1 MPPLL
6 GDNLAP
12 ARPAPPRAR
21 VLNPPERV
29 DTPTEVVLA
38 DARGRRRFV
47 YAVTAG
53 GWHSG
58 CLAVDLEEGEI
69 EPAAGG
75 EGSRARPA
83 TNGDAPPEEE
93 EEPTIE
99 TAFGTTGR
107 GDPAADARTGMGPD
121 RGREAEADAEE
132 GTGEGPF
139 AAWRMGP
146 MRIGFAGRGRGA
158 PRGAGAG
165 SGLVRG
171 AENPFRTVRGGPA
184 PDAES

>member
-12 ARPAPPRAR
+12 ARPAPPPAR

-53 GWHSG
+53 GWHGG

-69 EPAAGG
+69 EAAAEG

-93 EEPTIE
+93 EPTIE
-99 TAFGTTGR
+99 TAFETTRR

-121 RGREAEADAEE
+121 REREAGADAEE